1 MGYLFT
7 TICQYFET
15 LIGVTGVH
23 LSLSVGGI
31 FFLGFPVTFA
41 SGAYVMVIL
50 EKQGLPLYLAVTIS
64 LIIALLIG
72 LIFALAYIK
81 LSNDSFTIL
90 TLASILA
97 CDAVLKSWDNVTGG
111 VLGISGVSRPDFLSS
126 LPTLAIGQGIVALI
140 ILIIEYV
147 LLKTSFGRSLRALK
161 ENKAALN
168 SLGSSDYKIGFIIVI
183 VVSLLAAVEGMFS
196 IWRVQFL
203 DPSFAGIMILIK
215 MLTIA
220 IIAYRPRVSWLM
232 LSALFIVLL
241 PEALRF
247 LHLSSVIMGQM
258 RLLIYALMVIF
269 LIRNLSGMSLQ
280 TSRTL

>member
-1 MGYLFT
+1 MGYLLT

-41 SGAYVMVIL
+41 SGAYAMVIF

-64 LIIALLIG
+64 MIIALLIG
-72 LIFALAYIK
+72 FIFALAYIK

-111 VLGISGVSRPDFLSS
+111 VLGISGISRPDFLSS
-126 LPTLAIGQGIVALI
+126 LPALAIGQSIVAFVII
-140 ILIIEYV
+140 ILEYI
-147 LLKTSFGRSLRALK
+147 LLKTSFGRSLLAMK
-161 ENKAALN
+161 ENKASLN
-168 SLGSSDYKIGFIIVI
+168 SLGSSDHKIGFTIVMI
-183 VVSLLAAVEGMFS
+183 VSILAAVEGMFS
-196 IWRVQFL
+196 IWRIQFL

-215 MLTIA
+215 MLTVA
-220 IIAYRPRVSWLM
+220 IIAYKPRVLWLV
-232 LSALFIVLL
+232 LSALFIVML

-247 LHLSSVIMGQM
+247 FHLSSVIMGQM
-258 RLLIYALMVIF
+258 RILIYALLVIF
-269 LIRNLSGMSLQ
+269 LIRNLSGRSLQ
-280 TSRTL
+280 TNRSF